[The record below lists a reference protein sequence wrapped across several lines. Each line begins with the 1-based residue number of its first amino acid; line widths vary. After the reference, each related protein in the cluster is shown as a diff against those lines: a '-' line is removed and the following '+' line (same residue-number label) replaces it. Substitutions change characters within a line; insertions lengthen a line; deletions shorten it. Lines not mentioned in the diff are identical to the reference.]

1 VTRDPALTISALLGA
16 CLLAMSAPAQAGPAS
31 EPDHDLPRTSPVS
44 HPVRGGYLSA
54 NLGAVKVTD
63 PSRYRLRPAPP
74 GYAWVIVGHDLLL
87 IQEKSGLIVDM
98 IEGGAR

>member
-1 VTRDPALTISALLGA
+1 MSRNPALSIMTLLGI
-16 CLLAMSAPAQAGPAS
+16 CLLSLSAPADAGPAS
-31 EPDHDLPRTSPVS
+31 EPDRDLPRTSPVS

-54 NLGAVKVTD
+54 NLGAVKVSD
-63 PSRYRLRPAPP
+63 PTRYRLRPAPP

-87 IQEKSGLIVDM
+87 IQEKSGLIVDL

>member
-1 VTRDPALTISALLGA
+1 MTIFLASALLSMGA
-16 CLLAMSAPAQAGPAS
+16 SAGAAQPS
-31 EPDHDLPRTSPVS
+31 EPDRDLPKTSPVS

-54 NLGAVKVTD
+54 NLPAVRVSD
-63 PSRYRLRPAPP
+63 PAHYKLRPAPP

-87 IQEKSGLIVDM
+87 VQEKSGLIVDL

>member
-1 VTRDPALTISALLGA
+1 MFLMGLG
-16 CLLAMSAPAQAGPAS
+16 LLASSAPAKAGPPT
-31 EPDHDLPRTSPVS
+31 EPDHDLPRSSPVS

-54 NLGAVKVTD
+54 NLGAIKVND
-63 PSRYRLRPAPP
+63 PTRYRLRPAPP

-87 IQEKSGLIVDM
+87 IQEKSGLIVDL

>member
-1 VTRDPALTISALLGA
+1 MTRTRAVPIIVLMGLGLLVAG
-16 CLLAMSAPAQAGPAS
+16 APAQARPPT

-54 NLGAVKVTD
+54 NLGAITVND
-63 PSRYRLRPAPP
+63 PTRYRVRPAPP

-87 IQEKSGLIVDM
+87 IQEKSGLIVDL